1 MKTHSFV
8 EEIITSRNEVFNDF
22 ESDMAGGIRKLSGP
36 IWGTSKDK
44 DTVKQT
50 AGC

>member
-8 EEIITSRNEVFNDF
+8 EEIITSSNEVFNDF
-22 ESDMAGGIRKLSGP
+22 ESDMAGEIRTLSDP
-36 IWGTSKDK
+36 FWGTSKDK
-44 DTVKQT
+44 DTVKQN